1 MPNGP
6 VTIALVALLTVLRA
20 GFDRFIFRQTLG
32 PSLHV
37 NSRKKKRG
45 GGVGVKMAHPV
56 DRSRSII
63 GALILGKRITAM
75 DVAWLRREIF
85 IDGYVTREQAEELFD
100 VERSG
105 VARDEAWTALFVDLI
120 TDHVVWQ
127 SRPTGVVNEPQAEW
141 LLAQS
146 DSCKTAAALAAL
158 GNILAEAQRSPAWLA
173 GAVRKRMGDNWRGVD
188 RALAAAG

>member
-1 MPNGP
+1 
-6 VTIALVALLTVLRA
+6 
-20 GFDRFIFRQTLG
+20 
-32 PSLHV
+32 
-37 NSRKKKRG
+37 
-45 GGVGVKMAHPV
+45 MAHPV
-56 DRSRSII
+56 DTSRSII
-63 GALILGKRITAM
+63 GALILGRRITAM

-85 IDGYVTREQAEELFD
+85 VDGYVTREQAEELFD

-127 SRPTGVVNEPQAEW
+127 SRPTGIVNEPQAEW

-158 GNILAEAQRSPAWLA
+158 GNVLAEAQRVPQWLA
-173 GAVRKRMGDNWRGVD
+173 GAVRKRMGDKWSGVE